1 VGYGNGNMSSVRSA
15 VLNVNNA

>member
-1 VGYGNGNMSSVRSA
+1 MSSVRSA